1 MLYGF
6 EEDIMFKLVPV
17 IITMAFVVVLGGI
30 VTVIVQSIKQNKKD
44 NASPILTVYA
54 TIVDKRENVT
64 RSTHTHGTDMACT
77 HTSANTR
84 YYVTFEVESGSRM
97 EFHVPDDE
105 YGYLIRGD
113 YGKLTFQGSRY
124 MSFKRI

>member
-17 IITMAFVVVLGGI
+17 IITMAFIVVLGGI
-30 VTVIVQSIKQNKKD
+30 VSVIVQSIKQNKKD
-44 NASPILTVYA
+44 NASPVLTVDA

-64 RSTHTHGTDMACT
+64 RSRHTHGTDMAYT
-77 HTSANTR
+77 HTSTDTE

-97 EFHVPDDE
+97 EFRVLDNE

-113 YGKLTFQGSRY
+113 YGRLTFQGSRY
-124 MSFKRI
+124 KSFKRI